1 MRLKTGVIAYIKAI
15 PNTLIYHLFIPV
27 ISMDRRSCFYEYYA
41 DQAEMTKANL
51 YRGAIWDENNRLIL
65 ARDDIENKVLKLLLK
80 NPENKAA
87 KLKRLTKKF
96 ELISDTLN
104 WRRFSMFNM
113 RRARMNIPFRIFV
126 TTAGTQSEN
135 LMEGDRHFFGMAL
148 I

>member
-1 MRLKTGVIAYIKAI
+1 M
-15 PNTLIYHLFIPV
+15 N
-27 ISMDRRSCFYEYYA
+27 RRSCFFEYFA
-41 DQAEMTKANL
+41 DQAEMTKADL
-51 YRGAIWDENNRLIL
+51 YREAISDENNRLTL
-65 ARDDIENKVLKLLLK
+65 ARDDIENKVLKLLRKLLRK

-96 ELISDTLN
+96 ELVSDTLN
-104 WRRFSMFNM
+104 WRRFSMWNM
-113 RRARMNIPFRIFV
+113 RRASMNIPFRIFV

>member
-1 MRLKTGVIAYIKAI
+1 M
-15 PNTLIYHLFIPV
+15 N
-27 ISMDRRSCFYEYYA
+27 RRSCFFEYFP
-41 DQAEMTKANL
+41 DQAEMDRANL
-51 YRGAIWDENNRLIL
+51 YRDAIYDENNRLTE
-65 ARDDIENKVLKLLLK
+65 ARDDIENKVLKLLRKILRK
-80 NPENKAA
+80 NPEGAAA

-96 ELISDTLN
+96 ELVSDTLN